1 MSTLL
6 RVVLLVAL
14 PIVAFAAGGALM
26 KHHTGR
32 RYVREVL
39 DRNPTKGPQGKE
51 QTMKFLNVRVGGY
64 DREAF
69 RTYWNTLDAAA
80 RRNEERFLEWDL
92 VFPFLYGGA
101 LAASM
106 LMAWAALGRP
116 VHPAWVLLPVL
127 ALVAADWTENL
138 VQMGQIRRWNAG
150 GDAALQAG
158 WIAVASAATRL
169 KWAFTA
175 VSSLA
180 LVYLLW
186 NTATRGP
193 AARPAADAAA
203 AAVREAT

>member
-14 PIVAFAAGGALM
+14 PIVAFAAGGTVM
-26 KHHTGR
+26 QQKTGR
-32 RYVREVL
+32 PYVRDLLNGKTTTGPRGEV
-39 DRNPTKGPQGKE
+39 TK
-51 QTMKFLNVRVGGY
+51 MKFLNMRWEGY

-69 RTYWNTLDAAA
+69 RTYWNALNAKA
-80 RRNEERFLEWDL
+80 RGIEEEFLEWDL

-169 KWAFTA
+169 KWAFTLISA
-175 VSSLA
+175 AA
-180 LVYLLW
+180 LIYLLW
-186 NTATRGP
+186 NLATRGP
-193 AARPAADAAA
+193 AAPGTNASP